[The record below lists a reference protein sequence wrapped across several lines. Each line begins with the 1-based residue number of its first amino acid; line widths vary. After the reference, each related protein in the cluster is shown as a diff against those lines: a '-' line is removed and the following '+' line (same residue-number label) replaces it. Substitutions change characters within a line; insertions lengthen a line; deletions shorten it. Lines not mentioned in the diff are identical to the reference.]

1 MVAESL
7 NSFFTRI
14 NYNLKDKYLFT
25 FTARADG
32 SSKFGAANKWA
43 FFPSAAA
50 AWKISEEDFLADN
63 TVISNLKLRAS
74 YGQTGNSSIP
84 AYSSEAQLGPGALLA
99 EVISLDILPVL
110 VALQL
115 EELV

>member
-1 MVAESL
+1 MSAESL

-25 FTARADG
+25 LTARADG
-32 SSKFGAANKWA
+32 SSKFGAANKWG

-74 YGQTGNSSIP
+74 YGQTGNSSISP
-84 AYSSEAQLGPGALLA
+84 YSSEAQTG
-99 EVISLDILPVL
+99 SWT
-110 VALQL
+110 
-115 EELV
+115 